1 MEIIGEDECRR
12 PENSPPSYEDAMK
25 YVNEAFESSGTE
37 VSTRDLIQ
45 SSFVNISQNPN
56 KGDDV
61 KSVNLADIEK
71 VRHALLIG
79 LGE

>member
-1 MEIIGEDECRR
+1 MADTFI
-12 PENSPPSYEDAMK
+12 PHNS
-25 YVNEAFESSGTE
+25 
-37 VSTRDLIQ
+37 
-45 SSFVNISQNPN
+45 SQR
-56 KGDDV
+56 DDV